1 MSQIKQLIK
10 GVFSDYLVNS
20 GKRLTPS
27 AIPVKARLD
36 KNESAFDV
44 SQEIKE
50 EVLAELSLT
59 KWKNYPPPYY
69 NQLEEMIANYC
80 EVGAEQVVPGAG
92 SANIITSLLNYFAI
106 NQRQIIIA
114 HPSFSLFEYHCKTYG
129 IQYQL
134 WNLNDELEYDITLLP
149 EIKENGIVLFTS
161 PNNPVGNV
169 ISIAKLRD
177 LLVEYPQ
184 TIFLLDEVYSEFCDG
199 DNAKLLEEFPNL
211 VLLRSF
217 SKSFSSAGLR
227 VGYLIANEQLA
238 ANFRKLIIPFTLNIL
253 AVSYV
258 KKVLSSA
265 KEIERNKQNI
275 ANTILERE
283 RVYKELLNIDLAK
296 DKYFVS
302 PSFGNFLLIRF
313 SDSECFQEINK
324 GFEAAG
330 IKVLDV
336 SNIPMFGQALRISIG
351 NVGENNSIIKIFR
364 NLI

>member
-1 MSQIKQLIK
+1 MSRIEELIN
-10 GVFSDYLVNS
+10 GVFSEYLMNS

-27 AIPVKARLD
+27 AIPVKTRLD

-50 EVLAELSLT
+50 EVLAELSQT
-59 KWKNYPPPYY
+59 QWKNYPPPYY

-80 EVGAEQVVPGAG
+80 GVRSEQVVPGAG

-129 IQYQL
+129 INHQL
-134 WNLNDELEYDITLLP
+134 WNLTDKLEYDITLLP
-149 EIKENGIVLFTS
+149 EVKENGLVLFAS

-169 ISIAKLRD
+169 ISITSLRN
-177 LLVEYPQ
+177 LLVKYPQ
-184 TIFLLDEVYSEFCDG
+184 TIFLLDEVYNEFCGG
-199 DNAKLLEEFPNL
+199 DNAKLLDEFPNL

-217 SKSFSSAGLR
+217 SKVFSSAGLR
-227 VGYLIANEQLA
+227 IGYLIANEQLA

-253 AVSYV
+253 AVSFV
-258 KKVLSSA
+258 KKMLSNK
-265 KEIERNKQNI
+265 KEIERNRRNI
-275 ANTILERE
+275 AITIQERE
-283 RVYKELLNIDLAK
+283 RVYKELLKVDSSEE
-296 DKYFVS
+296 KYSVN
-302 PSFGNFLLIRF
+302 PSAGNFLLIRF
-313 SDSECFQEINK
+313 SDSECYQEISK

-336 SNIPMFGQALRISIG
+336 SNIPMFGKALRISIG
-351 NVGENNSIIKIFR
+351 NPEENNSIIKIFE
-364 NLI
+364 NQI